1 MNLLTR
7 KLIIKELF
15 MYRWLLVGV
24 TGVGFASLLTAASGE
39 LGFNI
44 GFLVWLT
51 AIIAL
56 GVMLALFGVSS
67 ERKERSLLFVLS
79 LPLSPGDYVRA
90 KLLGLLACFLLPWAA
105 LSAGAV
111 GLVLVMPGI
120 ADGLLPYTL
129 LLCAF
134 LLMNYSLVLSA
145 VLHINSE
152 AGMGGVIVLT
162 NMSVSLFMMG
172 VGRIPDL
179 GAHMGKPEAVW
190 NATFWLLLAAELV
203 IALIALALPLFIAA
217 RRRDFL

>member
-7 KLIIKELF
+7 KLIAKELYL
-15 MYRWLLVGV
+15 YRWLLVGV
-24 TGVGFASLLTAASGE
+24 TGAGLASLLTASSGE
-39 LGFNI
+39 FGFNI

-67 ERKERSLLFVLS
+67 ERKERSLLFILS

-120 ADGLLPYTL
+120 ADGLLPYTV
-129 LLCAF
+129 LLCVF
-134 LLMNYSLVLSA
+134 LLMNFAVVLCA
-145 VLHINSE
+145 VLHVSSE

-172 VGRIPDL
+172 IGRIPEL
-179 GAHMGKPEAVW
+179 GAHMGKPDAVW
-190 NATFWLLLAAELV
+190 NTPFWLLLAAELA
-203 IALIALALPLFIAA
+203 ITLIALALPLVFAA

>member
-7 KLIIKELF
+7 KLIAKEIYL
-15 MYRWLLVGV
+15 YRWLLVGV
-24 TGVGFASLLTAASGE
+24 TGAGFAALLAAASGE
-39 LGFNI
+39 FGFNI

-56 GVMLALFGVSS
+56 GVMLALFGVAS
-67 ERKERSLLFVLS
+67 ERKERSLLFILS

-90 KLLGLLACFLLPWAA
+90 KLLGLLCCFALPWAL

-111 GLVLVMPGI
+111 ALVFVTPGI
-120 ADGLLPYTL
+120 ADGLLPFTV

-134 LLMNYSLVLSA
+134 LLMNFALVLCA
-145 VLHINSE
+145 VLHISSE
-152 AGMGGVIVLT
+152 SGMGGVIVLT

-172 VGRIPDL
+172 IRRIPDL
-179 GAHMGKPEAVW
+179 ATHMVSPEPVW

-217 RRRDFL
+217 RRRDVL

>member
-7 KLIIKELF
+7 KLIAKELYL
-15 MYRWLLVGV
+15 YRWLLVGV
-24 TGVGFASLLTAASGE
+24 TGAGFASLLTAASGE
-39 LGFNI
+39 FGFHV

-56 GVMLALFGVSS
+56 GVMLALFGVAT
-67 ERKERSLLFVLS
+67 ERKERSLLFILS

-90 KLLGLLACFLLPWAA
+90 KLLGLLACFVLPWAL

-111 GLVLVMPGI
+111 ALILVMPGI
-120 ADGLLPYTL
+120 PDGLLPFTV

-134 LLMNYSLVLSA
+134 LLMNFALVLCA
-145 VLHINSE
+145 VLHVSSE

-172 VGRIPDL
+172 IGRIPEL
-179 GAHMGKPEAVW
+179 GAYMGKPEPVW

-203 IALIALALPLFIAA
+203 IALIALALPLLIAA

>member
-1 MNLLTR
+1 MNLLTA
-7 KLIIKELF
+7 KLIAKELYL
-15 MYRWLLVGV
+15 YRWLLVGV
-24 TGVGFASLLTAASGE
+24 TGAGLASLLPAGSGE
-39 LGFNI
+39 FGFNI

-67 ERKERSLLFVLS
+67 ERKERSLLFILS
-79 LPLSPGDYVRA
+79 LPLSPADYVRA

-120 ADGLLPYTL
+120 ADGLLPYTV
-129 LLCAF
+129 LLCVF
-134 LLMNYSLVLSA
+134 LLMNFAVVLCA
-145 VLHINSE
+145 VLHVSSE

-172 VGRIPDL
+172 IGRIPEI
-179 GAHMGKPEAVW
+179 GAHMGKSDAVW
-190 NATFWLLLAAELV
+190 NTPFWLLLAAELA
-203 IALIALALPLFIAA
+203 ITLIALALPLLFAA